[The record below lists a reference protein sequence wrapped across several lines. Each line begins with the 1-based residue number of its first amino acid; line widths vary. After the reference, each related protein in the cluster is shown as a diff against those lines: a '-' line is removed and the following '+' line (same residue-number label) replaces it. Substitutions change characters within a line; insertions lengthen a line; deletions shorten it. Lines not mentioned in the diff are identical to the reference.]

1 MFRSRN
7 YRELGDTGNR
17 AVGIDLPSNVVV
29 TNIDGGVESYISVG
43 NADIETHDHDVPMYV
58 SAGGEDRSIEKA
70 RPVGI
75 LRTVEIEQS
84 FIQMDL
90 DDLAG
95 ES

>member
-7 YRELGDTGNR
+7 YRELGDIGNR

-29 TNIDGGVESYISVG
+29 TNIHGGVESYVSVG
-43 NADIETHDHDVPMYV
+43 NADIETCDDVPMYV
-58 SAGGEDRSIEKA
+58 SVGGEDRSIEKA

-90 DDLAG
+90 DDLVG
-95 ES
+95 KS